1 MVAAVVGGK
10 GRPLTEP
17 RSLPARLSFGI
28 SLAGRLGE
36 KIRSCRPG
44 ARPAKKRKLLPRFRF
59 HDLRHSAATL
69 LLVQGV
75 HPRTVQ
81 ELLGH
86 SRIATTMDTYSHLI
100 DQVKREAAD
109 KMDAL
114 FLPAKPVAQVVAQV
128 SENVKP
134 N

>member
-1 MVAAVVGGK
+1 
-10 GRPLTEP
+10 
-17 RSLPARLSFGI
+17 
-28 SLAGRLGE
+28 
-36 KIRSCRPG
+36 
-44 ARPAKKRKLLPRFRF
+44 
-59 HDLRHSAATL
+59 